1 MTRSHNSG
9 DREYDFALPAFSQW
23 KRLAIVWSIIVG
35 AGLIVLLLTW
45 NAFFKY
51 VPPGKHL
58 VIIAKNG
65 EPLEE
70 GQILAREGQKGIQE
84 KVLGEGWHFVL
95 PIVYATELEDNTIIP
110 AGKAGIVRA
119 HGGKPLRDGRI
130 LAEKG
135 EQGIQREVLAPGAYR
150 LNLKGFDVQ
159 IVDAVE
165 IKPGYVGVVR
175 RKLGKDSKKDF
186 VDENSEEKGI
196 LKKVLQPGLYYLN
209 TQEFEVNKAEVG
221 ISQTSFH
228 KDPDPNKD
236 TAMKFTSNGGLP
248 IEIDCT
254 VEWEVLPEHMPALL
268 SRFEHVHDVEKKVIK
283 VLAQPICRDKAFGY
297 GVQDFLEGRTREKFQ
312 EDFTKELTTACAQ
325 ENVTVHSA
333 FIRRI
338 EIPETYLKPIR
349 DKKIAEE
356 TQETNKAKQLT
367 AQSAIEVE
375 RERQMIE
382 QEVAKVEAETKLQV
396 DSIEQEIKNVTTRTT
411 AEIEKLKGDYAAR
424 IALLD
429 SQRTKVSGETEAMV
443 KKLKETAKS
452 QLHQK
457 KMEVFRNDANA
468 YLRCTLAEQLNP
480 NLVLRLFHSGPG
492 TLWTNMDSKGMNFMM
507 PVPAGEKEPKKPVRA
522 DKKET
527 PPAVVG
533 D

>member
-9 DREYDFALPAFSQW
+9 ERDYDLSLPAFTPW
-23 KRLAIVWSIIVG
+23 KRLAIVWVIIVG
-35 AGLIVLLLTW
+35 VALVILLMTW

-65 EPLEE
+65 APLEE

-95 PIVYATELEDNTIIP
+95 PIVYATELEDNTLIP
-110 AGKAGIVRA
+110 PGKVGILTA
-119 HGGKPLRDGRI
+119 LGGKPLHDGRI
-130 LAEKG
+130 LADKG
-135 EQGIQREVLAPGAYR
+135 EQGIQRQVLPPGAYR
-150 LNLKGFDVQ
+150 LNLHGFDVQ

-175 RKLGKDSKKDF
+175 RMLGKDSRKDF
-186 VDENSEEKGI
+186 VDEDSDEKGI

-209 TQEFEVNKAEVG
+209 TREFEVNKAEVG

-228 KDPDPNKD
+228 KDPDPAKD
-236 TAMKFTSNGGLP
+236 TALKFTSNGGLP

-254 VEWEVLPEHMPALL
+254 VEWEVLPEDMPALL
-268 SRFEHVHDVEKKVIK
+268 ARFDHVKDVEKKVIK

-312 EDFTKELTTACAQ
+312 DDFTKELTSACAQ
-325 ENVTVHSA
+325 EHVTVHSA

-338 EIPETYLKPIR
+338 EIPDRYLKSIR

-367 AQSAIEVE
+367 AQSAVEVE
-375 RERQMIE
+375 RERQMIT
-382 QEVAKVEAETKLQV
+382 QEVAKVEADTKLQV
-396 DSIEQEIKNVTTRTT
+396 ESIDQEIKNVTTRTD
-411 AEIEKLKGDYAAR
+411 AEIKKLKGEYAAR
-424 IALLD
+424 IADLD
-429 SQRTKVSGETEAMV
+429 SQRTKVTGETEALV
-443 KKLKETAKS
+443 KKMKETAKS
-452 QLHQK
+452 QLYQK
-457 KMEVFRNDANA
+457 KMDVFRSDANA
-468 YLRCTLAEQLNP
+468 YLRVTLAEQLNP
-480 NLVLRLFHSGPG
+480 NIVLRLFHSGPG
-492 TLWTNMDSKGMNFMM
+492 TLWTNLDGKGMNFMM
-507 PVPAGEKEPKKPVRA
+507 PVPAGEKEAKKP
-522 DKKET
+522 